1 MVLTVYTRTTL
12 SISRKAVTTRHTD
25 RTLLLTL
32 GRLPV
37 ALELARAFHASGW
50 RVVVAEPHAWHLCR
64 LSKSVDKSIRVTA
77 PVVDPEIYLDELV
90 HVIDQEAVTLVLPVS
105 EEVMHVAAL
114 ISRVPDSV
122 QVMCMDQTTLL
133 SLHDKYLFTQWALQL
148 GLAVPDSALA
158 SRADSCAELLSEPH
172 VIKPRL
178 SCSGVGVRIRA
189 AGAALLAA
197 EKTDRHVV
205 QQKMAGPACST
216 FTIATHGKP
225 LVSVCYKSLL
235 ESGSVSVCFEQI
247 SIPDSITSFISH
259 AVQASNYTGMISF
272 DFMQDD
278 HDVWR
283 AIECN
288 PRATS
293 GIHFLAADDIHTALM
308 DGVPPDPQLPGGRR
322 QEFWSSLQQVEGAL
336 FKGRLERRGWAN
348 LFSTRDITW
357 RWSDMKP
364 FLLMSFVVAPHL
376 YKAIKAR
383 RPLSEIFMTDVGWH
397 DRQP

>member
-1 MVLTVYTRTTL
+1 MT
-12 SISRKAVTTRHTD
+12 KRHAD

-64 LSKSVDKSIRVTA
+64 LSKSVKKSIRVTA
-77 PVVDPEIYLDELV
+77 PAVDPEAYLDELLR
-90 HVIDQEAVTLVLPVS
+90 VIDQEAVTLVLPVS
-105 EEVMHVAAL
+105 EETLHVAAL
-114 ISRVPDSV
+114 KSRVPDSV
-122 QVMCMDQTTLL
+122 QVMCMDQATLL
-133 SLHDKYLFTQWALQL
+133 SLHDKYLFVQWALQL
-148 GLAVPDSALA
+148 GLAVPETELA
-158 SRADSCAELLSEPH
+158 SNRDGCAALLSEPH

-178 SCSGVGVRIRA
+178 SCSGVGVRIKA

-197 EKTDRHVV
+197 EKTNRHVV
-205 QQKMAGPACST
+205 QQKMPGQACST

-235 ESGSVSVCFEQI
+235 ESGTVSVCFEQI
-247 SIPDSITSFISH
+247 SVPDSIANFISH

-278 HDVWR
+278 HDDWR

-293 GIHFLAADDIHTALM
+293 GIHFLAADNIHSALT
-308 DGVPPDPQLPGGRR
+308 DGALQVPQLPDGRR

-336 FKGRLERRGWAN
+336 FKGQLDRRGWAN
-348 LFSTRDITW
+348 LFTTRDITW
-357 RWSDMKP
+357 RWLDMKP

-376 YKAIKAR
+376 YKAVKAR

-397 DRQP
+397 ERQA

>member
-1 MVLTVYTRTTL
+1 MT
-12 SISRKAVTTRHTD
+12 KRHAD

-77 PVVDPEIYLDELV
+77 PVVDPEAYLDELLR
-90 HVIDQEAVTLVLPVS
+90 VIDQEAVTLVLPVS
-105 EEVMHVAAL
+105 EETLHVAAL
-114 ISRVPDSV
+114 KSRVPDSV
-122 QVMCMDQTTLL
+122 QVMCMDQATLL
-133 SLHDKYLFTQWALQL
+133 SLHDKYLFIKWALQL
-148 GLAVPDSALA
+148 GLAVPETELA
-158 SRADSCAELLSEPH
+158 SNRDGCAALLSEPH

-178 SCSGVGVRIRA
+178 SCSGVGVRIKA
-189 AGAALLAA
+189 AGAALPAA

-205 QQKMAGPACST
+205 QQKMPGQACST

-225 LVSVCYKSLL
+225 SVSVCYKSLL

-247 SIPDSITSFISH
+247 SVPDSITSFISD
-259 AVQASNYTGMISF
+259 AVQASNFSGMISF
-272 DFMQDD
+272 DFMQDNHED
-278 HDVWR
+278 WR

-293 GIHFLAADDIHTALM
+293 GIHFLAPDDICSALM
-308 DGVPPDPQLPGGRR
+308 GGALQVPQLPDGRR

-336 FKGRLERRGWAN
+336 FKGRLDQRGWAN
-348 LFSTRDITW
+348 LFATRDITW
-357 RWSDMKP
+357 RWLDMKP

-376 YKAIKAR
+376 YKAVKAR

-397 DRQP
+397 ERQA

>member
-1 MVLTVYTRTTL
+1 ML

-77 PVVDPEIYLDELV
+77 PVIDPEIYLDELV

-105 EEVMHVAAL
+105 EESLHAAAL
-114 ISRVPDSV
+114 KSRVPDSV
-122 QVMCMDQTTLL
+122 QVMCMDQTILL
-133 SLHDKYLFTQWALQL
+133 SLHDKYLFIQWALQL
-148 GLAVPDSALA
+148 GLPVPDCDLA
-158 SRADSCAELLSEPH
+158 SRADACAGLLSEPH

-178 SCSGVGVRIRA
+178 SCSGVGVRIRE
-189 AGAALLAA
+189 AGAALMAA

-205 QQKMAGPACST
+205 QKRMAGPACST

-247 SIPDSITSFISH
+247 SIPGSITSFISH